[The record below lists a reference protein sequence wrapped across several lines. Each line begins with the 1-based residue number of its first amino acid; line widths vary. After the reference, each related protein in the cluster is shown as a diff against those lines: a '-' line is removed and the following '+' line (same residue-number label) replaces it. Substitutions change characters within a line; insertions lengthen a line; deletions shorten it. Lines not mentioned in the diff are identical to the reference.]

1 MTSVTKY
8 PRNAVEVITM
18 RFTSL
23 LLLFVIINDVYA
35 VETDYDAYSNWF
47 TVETDLK
54 GCNLII
60 PKEVQIREEPQPE
73 SGPLLLH
80 TGFRIFRLGDVPDS
94 GGSFGV
100 DFMHVRHDLYMRN

>member
-1 MTSVTKY
+1 MASVAKD
-8 PRNAVEVITM
+8 PWNVVEGVTM
-18 RFTSL
+18 RITSL
-23 LLLFVIINDVYA
+23 LLLFATINA
-35 VETDYDAYSNWF
+35 VSALET
-47 TVETDLK
+47 ELR

-100 DFMHVRHDLYMRN
+100 DLMQVKHNLYHIINEIYEILSQN